1 MTDKEIRR
9 MKRLD
14 LLELLV
20 AQGEEIEALRAQL
33 AQAQA
38 ALDQR
43 RIDVEAAGNIA
54 QAALAL
60 NGVFEAAQAAADQY
74 VYNVQLQAA
83 GGGAAAGQGGEGASA
98 SQPAPA
104 PTPQAPAS
112 APAAVVGAAS

>member
-60 NGVFEAAQAAADQY
+60 NGVFEAAQAAADQF
-74 VYNVQLQAA
+74 VYNVQLQATTS
-83 GGGAAAGQGGEGASA
+83 ERDSYE
-98 SQPAPA
+98 
-104 PTPQAPAS
+104 
-112 APAAVVGAAS
+112 

>member
-74 VYNVQLQAA
+74 VYNVQLHAA
-83 GGGAAAGQGGEGASA
+83 GGGAAVGQGGEGASA
-98 SQPAPA
+98 SQLAPA
-104 PTPQAPAS
+104 PTPQASAS